1 MNLITTPLNRLL
13 LGGALVF
20 SISAGNV
27 LAEQK
32 VTDGRYEIHYNAFN
46 SSFLT
51 PEVAELNNITRSKYR
66 ALVNVSVLKRGSDGV
81 SVPVTA
87 IVSGSAANL
96 LGQAQQMEFQKID
109 EGDALYYIGSF
120 RFTEEER
127 LKISLEVQPDPDESP
142 YNIEFEQTFYA
153 D

>member
-1 MNLITTPLNRLL
+1 MNLITTHLTRLL
-13 LGGALVF
+13 LSSTLLLSTTA
-20 SISAGNV
+20 
-27 LAEQK
+27 LAEQMIS
-32 VTDGRYEIHYNAFN
+32 DGRYEIHYNAFN
-46 SSFLT
+46 SSFIT
-51 PEVAELNNITRSKYR
+51 PEVAQLNNITRSKYR
-66 ALVNVSVLKRGSDGV
+66 ALVNVSVLKFEEDGSKT
-81 SVPVTA
+81 PVTA
-87 IVSGSAANL
+87 IVNGQAANL

-109 EGDALYYIGSF
+109 EGNALYYIGSF